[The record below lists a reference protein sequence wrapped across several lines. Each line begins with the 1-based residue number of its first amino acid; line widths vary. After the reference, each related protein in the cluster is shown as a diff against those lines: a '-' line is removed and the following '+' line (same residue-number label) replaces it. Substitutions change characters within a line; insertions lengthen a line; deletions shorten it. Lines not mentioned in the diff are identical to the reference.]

1 MKLPCS
7 DKSELV
13 MTDSG
18 AEVHLNWTSEIVKE
32 IAKEKNLH
40 FKMALR
46 FLNQQISVVKE
57 QI

>member
-1 MKLPCS
+1 
-7 DKSELV
+7 

-18 AEVHLNWTSEIVKE
+18 AEIHLNWTSEIVKE